1 MIEERIVI
9 SDANVIFDL
18 LSVQLLEVFFALPC
32 EICTTDLVISE
43 IERPEQQQI
52 IQKFIKSKRLGVAT
66 FDFDEFSE
74 ILLLQSTSK
83 NNTSIADCSVWYYAK
98 KVDGRLLT
106 GDGKLR
112 SAAEKDNVKV
122 SGILYLFD
130 NFVEYGLLSTSEAAE
145 NLEALM
151 TLNMRLPKAECEMR
165 IAKWRKER

>member
-9 SDANVIFDL
+9 SDANVIIDL
-18 LSVQLLEVFFALPC
+18 LSVQLLEAFFALPC
-32 EICTTDLVISE
+32 EIFTTDFVISE
-43 IERPEQQQI
+43 IERPEQQKI
-52 IQKFIKSKRLGVAT
+52 IQKFIKAKKLGVAS

-74 ILLLQSTSK
+74 ILLLQSNSK

-122 SGILYLFD
+122 SGVLYLFD
-130 NFVEYGLLSTSEAAE
+130 NFVEYGLLSALEAAE

-151 TLNMRLPKAECEMR
+151 TLNMRLPKAECETR
-165 IAKWRKER
+165 IAKWKRK

>member
-18 LSVQLLEVFFALPC
+18 LSVQLLEAFFALPC

-52 IQKFIKSKRLGVAT
+52 IQKFIKLKKLGVAI
-66 FDFDEFSE
+66 FEFDEFSE

-83 NNTSIADCSVWYYAK
+83 NNTSIADCSVWYYAQ

-130 NFVEYGLLSTSEAAE
+130 NFVEYGLLSASEAAE
-145 NLEALM
+145 NLKALM
-151 TLNMRLPKAECEMR
+151 TINIRLPKAECETR
-165 IAKWRKER
+165 IAKWRKGL

>member
-18 LSVQLLEVFFALPC
+18 LSVQLLEAFFALPC

-52 IQKFIKSKRLGVAT
+52 IQKFIKLKKLGVAT
-66 FDFDEFSE
+66 FDFDEIND
-74 ILLLQSTSK
+74 ILLLQS
-83 NNTSIADCSVWYYAK
+83 NNTSIADRSVWYYAK

-112 SAAEKDNVKV
+112 AAAEKDNVKV
-122 SGILYLFD
+122 SGVLYLFD
-130 NFVEYGLLSTSEAAE
+130 NFVEYGLLSASEAAE
-145 NLEALM
+145 NLKALM
-151 TLNMRLPKAECEMR
+151 TINMRLPKAECETR

>member
-18 LSVQLLEVFFALPC
+18 LSVQLLEAFFALPC
-32 EICTTDLVISE
+32 EICTTDFVISE
-43 IERPEQQQI
+43 IERPEQQKI
-52 IQKFIKSKRLGVAT
+52 IQKFIKTKKLGVVS
-66 FDFDEFSE
+66 FNFDEIND
-74 ILLLQSTSK
+74 ILLLQS
-83 NNTSIADCSVWYYAK
+83 NNTSIADRSVWYYAK

-112 SAAEKDNVKV
+112 AAAEKDNVKV

-130 NFVEYGLLSTSEAAE
+130 NFVEYGLLSALEAAE

-151 TLNMRLPKAECEMR
+151 TLNMRLPKAECETR
-165 IAKWRKER
+165 IARWRKGLQ

>member
-18 LSVQLLEVFFALPC
+18 LSVQLLEAFFALPC

-112 SAAEKDNVKV
+112 SAAEKDDVKV

-130 NFVEYGLLSTSEAAE
+130 NFVEYGLLSASEAAE
-145 NLEALM
+145 NLKALM
-151 TLNMRLPKAECEMR
+151 TINMRLPKTECETR
-165 IAKWRKER
+165 IAKWRKK